1 MVWLLY
7 NNGLCLER
15 VDFTCRFGKPSE
27 IGGVVAFLVSDD
39 ASYMTGETMVVG
51 GGYPT
56 RL

>member
-1 MVWLLY
+1 MDWLLY
-7 NNGLCLER
+7 DNGLCLER
-15 VDFTCRFGKPSE
+15 VNFTCSFGKPSE
-27 IGGVVAFLVSDD
+27 IGGAVAFLVSDD

>member
-1 MVWLLY
+1 MDWLLY

-15 VDFTCRFGKPSE
+15 VNFTCRFGKPSE
-27 IGGVVAFLVSDD
+27 IGGAVAFLVSDD